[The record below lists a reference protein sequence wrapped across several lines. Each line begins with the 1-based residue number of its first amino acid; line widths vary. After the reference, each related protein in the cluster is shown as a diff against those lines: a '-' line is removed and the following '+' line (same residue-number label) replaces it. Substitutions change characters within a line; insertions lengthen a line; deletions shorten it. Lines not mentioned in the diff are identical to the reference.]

1 MPKPIRSWKNTL
13 KRRWVKF
20 AWSITGVTSRQIWPR
35 ARAGPQDAPSWYRT
49 QGVGFARLWP
59 SHMEKTNSATCQ
71 QVICQ
76 MKAEES
82 KPGKISAAKG
92 SSSWRPGGSMDG
104 GGGGNPAGTAAAA
117 TPAKL
122 LQGDSKAKGACNAA
136 GTSTSAAAS
145 VHRFLESWHCFSSC
159 SDSSGDACTCAVFFL
174 VGRATA
180 KVLTNLTRLSLTV
193 VRIAGA
199 QRPAKHRSEV

>member
-1 MPKPIRSWKNTL
+1 
-13 KRRWVKF
+13 
-20 AWSITGVTSRQIWPR
+20 
-35 ARAGPQDAPSWYRT
+35 
-49 QGVGFARLWP
+49 
-59 SHMEKTNSATCQ
+59 MEKTNSATCQ
-71 QVICQ
+71 HVICQ

-92 SSSWRPGGSMDG
+92 SSSWRPGGSIDG

-159 SDSSGDACTCAVFFL
+159 SDSSGDAFVVFRFPL
-174 VGRATA
+174 AGRTA
-180 KVLTNLTRLSLTV
+180 KVLTSFTRLSLTV

-199 QRPAKHRSEV
+199 QRPVKHRSEL